1 MRAAGVV
8 NLGEGGYARENQN
21 GLNLLSADCP
31 ADGRSSPIS
40 VSKKGGGN
48 SMKGRIAL
56 LAAIV
61 GLFALVAAPL
71 AGAKKPAPGS
81 GPGNSGAAHKCQKGG
96 YLSLVGADGTTFK
109 NVGACV
115 SFAAHGGQFATGLVI
130 PAGKKATLSNAQFGD
145 FFPTAP
151 LAPNTWTNCPGDPLA
166 YGYQLNLGAN
176 VQVATGGMGCQAVAG
191 AVIGPFPTAVLL
203 RIFLTD
209 NHPPVF
215 TFYSDGNHATVV
227 GSNPYLVSIRDSVFG
242 TITTAPLIPPPGDGN
257 LNVVVTIA

>member
-1 MRAAGVV
+1 
-8 NLGEGGYARENQN
+8 
-21 GLNLLSADCP
+21 
-31 ADGRSSPIS
+31 
-40 VSKKGGGN
+40 
-48 SMKGRIAL
+48 MKGRIVL
-56 LAAIV
+56 LAAA
-61 GLFALVAAPL
+61 LAMFALVAVPL
-71 AGAKKPAPGS
+71 AGAKKKPPPS
-81 GPGNSGAAHKCQKGG
+81 SPPGNSGAAHACQKGG

-130 PAGKKATLSNAQFGD
+130 PAGRTATLSQAQFGD

-176 VQVATGGMGCQAVAG
+176 VQVATGGVGCQSVAG
-191 AVIGPFPTAVLL
+191 ATIGPFPTAVLL

-209 NHPPVF
+209 NHLPVF
-215 TFYSDGNHATVV
+215 TFYSDGNHSKVV
-227 GSNPYLVSIRDSVFG
+227 GTNPFLVSIRDSVFG
-242 TITTAPLIPPPGDGN
+242 TITTGPLIPLPGDGN

>member
-1 MRAAGVV
+1 
-8 NLGEGGYARENQN
+8 
-21 GLNLLSADCP
+21 
-31 ADGRSSPIS
+31 
-40 VSKKGGGN
+40 
-48 SMKGRIAL
+48 MKGRIAL
-56 LAAIV
+56 IAAAL
-61 GLFALVAAPL
+61 GLLALVATPL

-81 GPGNSGAAHKCQKGG
+81 NPGNSGAAHKCQKGG
-96 YLSLVGADGTTFK
+96 YRSLVGADGTTFR

-130 PAGKKATLSNAQFGD
+130 PAGKKATLSQAQFGD
-145 FFPTAP
+145 HLIPTAP
-151 LAPNTWTNCPGDPLA
+151 LAPNTATNCPGDQLA

-176 VQVATGGMGCQAVAG
+176 VQLATNGAGGCALAAG

-209 NHPPVF
+209 FHTPVF

-227 GSNPYLVSIRDSVFG
+227 GTNPFLVSIRDSLFG
-242 TITTAPLIPPPGDGN
+242 TVTTGPLIPAPGDGN